1 MNDSDKQTTASV
13 REIMTGAELLDL
25 NTPLTLPLGVVGK
38 RVTESYNPNDAYI
51 CSNGHLAYNL
61 TSEALAD
68 CVRRFVTPPPVVYTG
83 GRCHECQEPFHALET
98 DVQTLQF
105 RVSNYTKMASR
116 LKYQEKGLLEI
127 NSDYNL
133 ISLFM
138 RNEYAW
144 EIEQGEPQHSGMLS
158 KAVVYYMRKER
169 RRPMVVMGKMWR
181 AVLRMLGV

>member
-13 REIMTGAELLDL
+13 REITPGAELLNL
-25 NTPLTLPLGVVGK
+25 NTPLTLPPGVVGK

-68 CVRRFVTPPPVVYTG
+68 CVRRSVTPSPVVYEG
-83 GRCHECQEPFHALET
+83 ARCHECQETFRKIET
-98 DVQTLQF
+98 DAQTLQF
-105 RVSNYTKMASR
+105 RVANYMKMASR
-116 LKYQEKGLLEI
+116 LKYQEKGFLEM

-133 ISLFM
+133 IVLFM
-138 RNEYAW
+138 RDAYAW
-144 EIEQGEPQHSGMLS
+144 EIQQGESQHGGALS
-158 KAVVYYMRKER
+158 RAVVYYMRKER
-169 RRPMVVMGKMWR
+169 RRPSVVAGKMWR